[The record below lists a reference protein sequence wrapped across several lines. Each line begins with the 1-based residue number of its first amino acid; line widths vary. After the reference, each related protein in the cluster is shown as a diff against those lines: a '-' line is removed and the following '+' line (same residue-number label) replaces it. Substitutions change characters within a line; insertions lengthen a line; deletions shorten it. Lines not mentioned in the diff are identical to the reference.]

1 MKPCPF
7 CGSDRIVKGERYFA
21 MCINCGATGPERA
34 SENTPERKWK
44 GDWDFRPNC
53 EECRLLKEQLRVADV
68 AFNFQMGEK
77 VELEKRLAIAEGGLD
92 AAYLLGF
99 HKRDD
104 EFSELAKD
112 KERLDWLQSQ
122 TKGYGTGWLC
132 RDSTTGR
139 GMRLHETST
148 IGAFQDVRQA
158 IDEAMK
164 GGSDA

>member
-1 MKPCPF
+1 MNPEYPMATPITHEVSVEI
-7 CGSDRIVKGERYFA
+7 GRLAAMWRNGEITVSEYVV
-21 MCINCGATGPERA
+21 RA
-34 SENTPERKWK
+34 QRSMDKL
-44 GDWDFRPNC
+44 GD
-53 EECRLLKEQLRVADV
+53 
-68 AFNFQMGEK
+68 
-77 VELEKRLAIAEGGLD
+77 LEKRLAIVEEGLTP
-92 AAYLLGF
+92 AYLSGF

-104 EFSELAKD
+104 EVRELSKD

-148 IGAFQDVRQA
+148 IGAFPDVRQA

-164 GGSDA
+164 GGSNAQP